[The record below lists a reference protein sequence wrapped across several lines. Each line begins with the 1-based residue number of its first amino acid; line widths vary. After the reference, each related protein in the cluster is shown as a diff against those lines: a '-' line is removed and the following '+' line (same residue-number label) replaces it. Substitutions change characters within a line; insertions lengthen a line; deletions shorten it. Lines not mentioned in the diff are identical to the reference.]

1 MKKQLLIVVFS
12 SIAFFVNCAD
22 QPQLVTTPYELFAL
36 RAKYWDHQFITY
48 SKRKFLT
55 ALSGV
60 AAAGFAGYGAYYY
73 TKKQPA
79 HSLQPQGKE
88 LPTKE
93 QINAVLINNYLEE
106 RTLSSQLK
114 QQFLQGA
121 MVTFSTSMVAAGGML
136 VLKQANEAYQHLNAW
151 LGLAPFAQFKKLVGQ
166 ATRLIQDHSR
176 HINWLAQQDAP
187 NDQIFP
193 LIQNLLKSDQ
203 DLLARNFIECA
214 VYVTRYTAYYNPH
227 LLKNYEHFQAEC
239 CELVSKIIAVTPHD
253 LLNHAQHKGYA
264 LLLGSIGLH
273 LDQLGA
279 QFAADLK
286 LDE

>member
-1 MKKQLLIVVFS
+1 MKKQLLILIFS
-12 SIAFFVNCAD
+12 SIAFFGHCAD
-22 QPQLVTTPYELFAL
+22 QQGFVTSPYELFAL
-36 RAKYWDHQFITY
+36 RAKYWDHQFTTY

-60 AAAGFAGYGAYYY
+60 TAAGIAGYGAYYY

-79 HSLQPQGKE
+79 DSLPLQGKE

-93 QINAVLINNYLEE
+93 QINAVLVNNYLEE

-121 MVTFSTSMVAAGGML
+121 IVTFTTSMVAAGGML
-136 VLKQANEAYQHLNAW
+136 VLKQASDAYQQMNAW

-166 ATRLIQDHSR
+166 ASRIIQDHSR

-193 LIQNLLKSDQ
+193 LIQNLLKADQ
-203 DLLARNFIECA
+203 DLLARNFIECTA
-214 VYVTRYTAYYNPH
+214 YVMRYTAYYNPQ
-227 LLKNYEHFQAEC
+227 LLKNYEHYQVQC
-239 CELVSKIIAVTPHD
+239 CELVSKIMAVTPHD
-253 LLNHAQHKGYA
+253 LLNHAQHNGYA
-264 LLLGSIGLH
+264 LLLGSIGLQ